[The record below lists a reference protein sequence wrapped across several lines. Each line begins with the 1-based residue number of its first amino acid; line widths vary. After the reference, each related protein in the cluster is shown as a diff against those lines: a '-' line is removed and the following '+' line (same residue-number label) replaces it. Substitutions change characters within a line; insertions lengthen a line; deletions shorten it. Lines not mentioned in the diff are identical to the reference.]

1 MNLRKEKGFQP
12 YRGPSW
18 AGKLKAKDGVGSMSH
33 DSGDWNVFYLF
44 LHNMKFDINCEKVP
58 TIVNLIEK
66 YIPRQT
72 ILYLDIIIMHL
83 FQL

>member
-1 MNLRKEKGFQP
+1 
-12 YRGPSW
+12 
-18 AGKLKAKDGVGSMSH
+18 MSH

-66 YIPRQT
+66 YIPR
-72 ILYLDIIIMHL
+72 
-83 FQL
+83 